1 MVECLG
7 AYLAQGFEGKDGQ
20 IKKTHWKTKRM
31 SEVNHCWSK
40 QFYRKR
46 KKIEGRFYEIDE
58 RLDEKDEL
66 DEIQSKAIARSAEDI
81 KSIENKIEQKKQAI
95 DSIQQELGKKRERLD
110 LIDVKLKDEKALD
123 EEQEQ
128 KIKALQE
135 EIKIL
140 SKKSNILPMLLSSTA
155 LIISLVA
162 LALNFIS
169 K

>member
-1 MVECLG
+1 
-7 AYLAQGFEGKDGQ
+7 
-20 IKKTHWKTKRM
+20 M

-140 SKKSNILPMLLSSTA
+140 SKKSNILPMPLSSTA

>member
-1 MVECLG
+1 
-7 AYLAQGFEGKDGQ
+7 
-20 IKKTHWKTKRM
+20 M

-123 EEQEQ
+123 EEQE
-128 KIKALQE
+128 
-135 EIKIL
+135 
-140 SKKSNILPMLLSSTA
+140 
-155 LIISLVA
+155 
-162 LALNFIS
+162 
-169 K
+169 

>member
-1 MVECLG
+1 
-7 AYLAQGFEGKDGQ
+7 
-20 IKKTHWKTKRM
+20 M

-58 RLDEKDEL
+58 RL

-110 LIDVKLKDEKALD
+110 LIYVKLKDEKALD

>member
-1 MVECLG
+1 
-7 AYLAQGFEGKDGQ
+7 
-20 IKKTHWKTKRM
+20 M

-40 QFYRKR
+40 QFYRTR

-95 DSIQQELGKKRERLD
+95 DSIHQELGKKRERLD

-155 LIISLVA
+155 IIISLVA